1 MRWRCQ
7 PERGQHCGRQRQ
19 PLALDDCVYRAVAN
33 GLQPLLHAAGLNTI
47 TFTSGAACLDSLAS
61 MVPDCV
67 VLDLVMPEPDGLTVQ
82 ARLKAVG
89 VTAPVIF
96 ISASH
101 DLDRRR
107 QTLAAGAFASLEK
120 AVDEQVLLEAIASA
134 LRSGLEAAQG
144 QASGL
149 RSSHDGL

>member
-1 MRWRCQ
+1 MLHSAKRKLRNQ
-7 PERGQHCGRQRQ
+7 YQIIFRKRE
-19 PLALDDCVYRAVAN
+19 LVVEI
-33 GLQPLLHAAGLNTI
+33 LLEV
-47 TFTSGAACLDSLAS
+47 F
-61 MVPDCV
+61 
-67 VLDLVMPEPDGLTVQ
+67 DGLTVQ

-107 QTLAAGAFASLEK
+107 QTLAAGAYASLEK